1 MPQKRTSRLIFI
13 LIFGVYGVLGVL
25 FATRTP
31 AWQAPDEPA
40 HYNYIRQV
48 VGAFTRQPD
57 GALLPYMQAD
67 DWNNAYLEDLKAM
80 RFAPYLLKNLALV
93 QYEDHQPPL
102 YYWASAPFFAL
113 SNGNLTIL
121 RLVSLAWGAVTLYWT
136 YCIGRIVFPAHENV
150 ALGAMALV
158 AFLPQHLMIL
168 TSVNNDTLA
177 GAVMAYTLYLC
188 VRYRQDGR
196 VTATRLGTM
205 LGIAFITKTTIYFVV
220 VIVALAVLLRWL
232 ATKDAWQRSQHAM
245 GSRFNS
251 AGERE
256 VFALNP
262 LSQLW
267 QPLVVIAMV
276 SSVFALLWWGR
287 NIAVYGFPDFLGL
300 RAHDAVVVGQLRTS
314 DLIAQVGWGDY
325 QNQLIS
331 TTFNSYWGQFGWMGV
346 PMIGVFAPN
355 DHIVYPLIMVFLGMA
370 LLGLLLLRFNA
381 DLRMRYAEML
391 ANDEALQ
398 RDFRRILLSVL
409 ALSIAVFVYYNTQF
423 VQFQGRYLFSS
434 IVPFALFVALGWS
447 AIGRVLRRP
456 RVVIVIMFGF
466 ALLDF
471 WLIWR
476 VLPGALGI

>member
-1 MPQKRTSRLIFI
+1 MPQKRVSRLIFI
-13 LIFGVYGVLGVL
+13 VIFVVYGVLGVL

-31 AWQAPDEPA
+31 AWQTPDEPA

-57 GALLPYMQAD
+57 GALLPVIQPN
-67 DWNNAYLEDLKAM
+67 DWNNRYLEELKAM

-121 RLVSLAWGAVTLYWT
+121 RLVSLAWGAFTLYWT
-136 YCIGRIVFPAHENV
+136 YRIGRIVFPTHEGV
-150 ALGAMALV
+150 ALGGMALV

-168 TSVNNDTLA
+168 TSVNNDALA
-177 GAVMAYTLYLC
+177 GAIMAYTLYLC
-188 VRYRQDGR
+188 LRYRQDGS
-196 VTATRLGTM
+196 VTATRLGVM
-205 LGIAFITKTTIYFVV
+205 IGVAIITKTTIYFVIA
-220 VIVALAVLLRWL
+220 IVALAVLLRWL

-251 AGERE
+251 AGKRE
-256 VFALNP
+256 VFTLNP

-267 QPLVVIAMV
+267 QPLVVMAIV
-276 SSVFALLWWGR
+276 SGMFALFWWGR

-300 RAHDAVVVGQLRTS
+300 RAHDAVVVGQPRTS
-314 DLIAQVGWGDY
+314 DLIAQVGWGEY
-325 QNQLIS
+325 QNQLIN

-346 PMIGVFAPN
+346 PMLGVFAPDDN
-355 DHIVYPLIMVFLGMA
+355 IVYPVIGLFLGVA
-370 LLGLLLLRFNA
+370 LLGLLMLRFNA
-381 DLRMRYAEML
+381 SLRLRYAEMP
-391 ANDEALQ
+391 ANDEILQ

-456 RVVIVIMFGF
+456 SVAIFMMFAF